1 MAWVVPALIVAGIS
15 AAAAGL
21 AHDIQGFVAGK
32 TPWDNPKEWT
42 TGALKAGALGFAGG
56 FAGGALGPALGSAFG
71 TAGGTT
77 GGTVG
82 GTTGGTVGGT
92 TGGTVGGTT
101 GGGLGEVA
109 GQISSN
115 VGTIAAEA
123 GAPTSLDAATVLP
136 QATADVLAGGVQQT
150 QGTLANAL
158 ANVGQAATN
167 VAGRAVTGAATGA
180 LGDLQHPMRG
190 ALTGAAGA
198 VAASGLQS
206 IGQSA
211 GILPSARPEANFQP
225 MGNTG
230 GYSPDSASIMPPR
243 AGYAAPP
250 PGSTP
255 FSTLAANRLGQY
267 GVKAG
272 TMGTRYAV
280 NNALTPTPP
289 QQQPGTYQS
298 FGIRPYFETGPY
310 V

>member
-71 TAGGTT
+71 SAAGTT
-77 GGTVG
+77 TGTTTGTVG
-82 GTTGGTVGGT
+82 GTTTSALT
-92 TGGTVGGTT
+92 D
-101 GGGLGEVA
+101 A
-109 GQISSN
+109 AAQISSN
-115 VGTIAAEA
+115 VGTIAAES
-123 GAPTSLDAATVLP
+123 GAPTALDAATVLP
-136 QATADVLAGGVQQT
+136 QATADILAGGVTQT
-150 QGTLANAL
+150 SGTLSNTLANVAQN
-158 ANVGQAATN
+158 AVQ

-198 VAASGLQS
+198 VASSGLQS

-243 AGYAAPP
+243 AGYAPPP

-255 FSTLAANRLGQY
+255 FSTVAMNKAGEY

-298 FGIRPYFETGPY
+298 FGIRPYWEQPGAGGMS
-310 V
+310 